1 MMTKILPRIF
11 TTTARGFLLAL
22 TLSGGIEAMAQ
33 TNNTLPTAPAAK
45 VNARNT
51 DVHGETLVDNYY
63 WLREKSNAEV
73 ISYLEAE
80 NAYTDA
86 VMKPTAAF
94 QEALYREMVGRIKET
109 DTEPAYREGDY
120 LYYKRTEQ
128 GKQYPIYAR
137 KRRGETHAPE
147 QITLELNQ
155 MAEGLKFMSV
165 GDYDVSPDGRMLA
178 FTTDTTGFREYTLQI
193 KDLTTGKL
201 LPERVERV
209 SSVVWANDNQ
219 TLFYVVDDVQT
230 KRPFKLYR
238 HTVGDAGRDELVY
251 EEKDEMFNLYVAR
264 TRSRGFIIATSAS
277 HTTSEVRTIPTD
289 KLTEAP
295 RLIAPRETMHEY
307 YVDHHTDRFYIRTN
321 EGGAKNFKLVT
332 APVSDPARK
341 NWKELV
347 PHSQDVMIE
356 DIDLFKNH
364 LVVTVREK
372 GLPEL
377 RITNLRDNKTHDLEF
392 PEPAYTAAV
401 NVNKEFDATTLRFSY
416 QSLVTPPSIYD
427 YDMRT
432 RERQLVKQTPVLGGY
447 DPAQYKSE
455 RVHAVAADGTRIPI
469 SLVYKKDLQRDG
481 RRPMLLQAYGSYGY
495 PHPVAFTS
503 ARLSL
508 IDRGVLYA
516 IAHIRGGGEMG
527 KEWHD
532 QGKMMNKKNT
542 FTDFIACAEH
552 LVNEKYTS
560 KDRLVITGGSAGGLL
575 MGAVV
580 NMRPDL
586 FKAVV
591 SQVPFVDVI
600 NTMLDET
607 LPLTVGEF
615 QEWGNPKEKAAY
627 DYMKS
632 YSPYDQ
638 LAAKDYPAILVKT
651 SLNDSQVMYWEPAKY
666 VAKLRATKTD
676 KNPLLLKTNMG
687 AGHGGASGRYDY
699 LREVAFDYA
708 FILGQLGAAQ

>member
-1 MMTKILPRIF
+1 MNVLPRIVLA
-11 TTTARGFLLAL
+11 TGLLAL
-22 TLSGGIEAMAQ
+22 IPLGGIETMSQ
-33 TNNTLPTAPAAK
+33 TNSTLPTPPAAK
-45 VNARNT
+45 VTARKT
-51 DVHGETLVDNYY
+51 DVHGEALVDNYY

-73 ISYLEAE
+73 TSYLEAE

-86 VMKPTAAF
+86 VMKPTTAL
-94 QEALYREMVGRIKET
+94 QETLYKEMVGRIKET
-109 DTEPAYREGDY
+109 DVEPAYREGEY
-120 LYYKRTEQ
+120 VYYKRTEQ

-137 KRRGETHAPE
+137 KRRGDEKAPE

-165 GDYDVSPDGRMLA
+165 GDYDVSVNGQMLA
-178 FTTDTTGFREYTLQI
+178 FTTDTTGFREYALQI

-209 SSVVWANDNQ
+209 SSIAWANDNK

-238 HTVGDAGRDELVY
+238 HTVGNAANDDLVY
-251 EEKDEMFNLYVAR
+251 EEKDEMFNLYVSR
-264 TRSRGFIIATSAS
+264 TRSRAFIVATSAS
-277 HTTSEVRTIPTD
+277 HTTSEVRLIPTD
-289 KLTEAP
+289 KLAEAP
-295 RLIAPRETMHEY
+295 RVIAPREAMHEY

-332 APVSDPARK
+332 APVNDPARK
-341 NWKELV
+341 NWKELM
-347 PHSQDVMIE
+347 PHSKDVMIE

-377 RITNLRDNKTHDLEF
+377 RITDLRDNKTHDLEF
-392 PEPAYTAAV
+392 PEPAYTAAL
-401 NVNKEFDATTLRFSY
+401 NVNKEFDSTTLRFSY
-416 QSLVTPPSIYD
+416 QSLVTPASIYD

-455 RVHAVAADGTRIPI
+455 RVHAVASDGTRIPI

-481 RRPMLLQAYGSYGY
+481 KRPMLLQAYGSYGY

-508 IDRGVLYA
+508 LERGVVYA

-542 FTDFIACAEH
+542 FTDFIASAEY

-575 MGAVV
+575 MGAVT

-591 SQVPFVDVI
+591 SHVPFVDVI

-615 QEWGNPKEKAAY
+615 QEWGNPKDKAAY

-638 LAAKDYPAILVKT
+638 IAAKDYPAILVKT

-666 VAKLRATKTD
+666 VARLRAAKTD

-699 LREVAFDYA
+699 LREIAFDYA
-708 FILGQLGAAQ
+708 FILGQLGATQ

>member
-1 MMTKILPRIF
+1 
-11 TTTARGFLLAL
+11 
-22 TLSGGIEAMAQ
+22 
-33 TNNTLPTAPAAK
+33 
-45 VNARNT
+45 
-51 DVHGETLVDNYY
+51 
-63 WLREKSNAEV
+63 
-73 ISYLEAE
+73 
-80 NAYTDA
+80 
-86 VMKPTAAF
+86 
-94 QEALYREMVGRIKET
+94 
-109 DTEPAYREGDY
+109 
-120 LYYKRTEQ
+120 
-128 GKQYPIYAR
+128 
-137 KRRGETHAPE
+137 
-147 QITLELNQ
+147 
-155 MAEGLKFMSV
+155 
-165 GDYDVSPDGRMLA
+165 YDVSVNGQMLA
-178 FTTDTTGFREYTLQI
+178 FTTDTTGFREYALQI

-209 SSVVWANDNQ
+209 SSIAWANDNK

-238 HTVGDAGRDELVY
+238 HTVGVAAKDELVY
-251 EEKDEMFNLYVAR
+251 EEKDEMFNLYVSR
-264 TRSRGFIIATSAS
+264 TRSRAFIIATSAS
-277 HTTSEVRTIPTD
+277 HTTSEVRIIPTD
-289 KLTEAP
+289 KLAEAP
-295 RLIAPRETMHEY
+295 HVIVPREAMHEY
-307 YVDHHTDRFYIRTN
+307 YVDHHSDRFYIRTN

-332 APVSDPARK
+332 APVNDPARK
-341 NWKELV
+341 NWKELM
-347 PHSQDVMIE
+347 PHSKDVMIE

-377 RITNLRDNKTHDLEF
+377 RITDLRDNKTHDLEF
-392 PEPAYTAAV
+392 PEPAYTAAL
-401 NVNKEFDATTLRFSY
+401 NVNKEFDSTTLRFSY
-416 QSLVTPPSIYD
+416 QSLVTPASIYD

-455 RVHAVAADGTRIPI
+455 RVHAVASDGTRIPI

-481 RRPMLLQAYGSYGY
+481 KRPMLLQAYGSYGY

-508 IDRGVLYA
+508 LERGVVYA

-542 FTDFIACAEH
+542 FTDFIASAEY

-575 MGAVV
+575 MGAVT

-591 SQVPFVDVI
+591 SHVPFVDVI

-615 QEWGNPKEKAAY
+615 QEWGNPKDKAAY

-638 LAAKDYPAILVKT
+638 IAAKDYPAILVKT

-666 VAKLRATKTD
+666 VARLRAAKTD

-699 LREVAFDYA
+699 LREIAFDYA
-708 FILGQLGAAQ
+708 FILGQLGATQ

>member
-1 MMTKILPRIF
+1 
-11 TTTARGFLLAL
+11 
-22 TLSGGIEAMAQ
+22 
-33 TNNTLPTAPAAK
+33 
-45 VNARNT
+45 
-51 DVHGETLVDNYY
+51 
-63 WLREKSNAEV
+63 
-73 ISYLEAE
+73 
-80 NAYTDA
+80 
-86 VMKPTAAF
+86 
-94 QEALYREMVGRIKET
+94 
-109 DTEPAYREGDY
+109 
-120 LYYKRTEQ
+120 
-128 GKQYPIYAR
+128 
-137 KRRGETHAPE
+137 
-147 QITLELNQ
+147 
-155 MAEGLKFMSV
+155 
-165 GDYDVSPDGRMLA
+165 
-178 FTTDTTGFREYTLQI
+178 
-193 KDLTTGKL
+193 
-201 LPERVERV
+201 
-209 SSVVWANDNQ
+209 
-219 TLFYVVDDVQT
+219 
-230 KRPFKLYR
+230 
-238 HTVGDAGRDELVY
+238 
-251 EEKDEMFNLYVAR
+251 
-264 TRSRGFIIATSAS
+264 
-277 HTTSEVRTIPTD
+277 
-289 KLTEAP
+289 
-295 RLIAPRETMHEY
+295 MHEY

-332 APVSDPARK
+332 APVNDPARK
-341 NWKELV
+341 NWKELM
-347 PHSQDVMIE
+347 PHSKDVMIE

-377 RITNLRDNKTHDLEF
+377 RITDLRDNKTHDLEF
-392 PEPAYTAAV
+392 PEPAYTAAL
-401 NVNKEFDATTLRFSY
+401 NVNKEFDSTTLRFSY
-416 QSLVTPPSIYD
+416 QSLVTPASIYD

-455 RVHAVAADGTRIPI
+455 RVHAVASDGTRIPI

-481 RRPMLLQAYGSYGY
+481 KRPMLLQAYGSYGY

-503 ARLSL
+503 ASLSL
-508 IDRGVLYA
+508 LERGVVYA

-542 FTDFIACAEH
+542 FTDFIASAEY

-575 MGAVV
+575 MGAVT

-591 SQVPFVDVI
+591 SHVPFVDVI

-615 QEWGNPKEKAAY
+615 QEWGNPKDKAAY

-638 LAAKDYPAILVKT
+638 IAAKDYPAILVKT

-666 VAKLRATKTD
+666 VARLRAAKTD

-699 LREVAFDYA
+699 LREIAFDYA
-708 FILGQLGAAQ
+708 FILGQLGATQ